1 MNRPTP
7 IKTVASVALAIVF
20 VVHLY
25 PAQADTP
32 TLQATVLETFQTFD
46 ARQGVAVDATHFYA
60 INNFSLTRHDK
71 VSGDPQLQWDGHSDS
86 DGPLIHLDGAVIHDG
101 LLYAAH
107 SNYPHW
113 PMTSSIEV
121 WDSNSLAHVASHSL
135 GVQYGSLTWIDYHDG
150 QWWGAFANYDK
161 IQDGMDEP
169 YGETR
174 NTVIVR
180 FDEAFRVVRSWT
192 LPTAILARMT
202 PMSNSG
208 GSWGADGLLYLTG
221 HDYPEI
227 YVMRLPATG
236 SQLQWLATV
245 IVEGLN
251 GQGIAWD
258 RSGPDR
264 ELWAILKQDELV
276 YRIAMPT
283 IPVPD
288 AFNNADYLRG
298 PDNFATD
305 R

>member
-7 IKTVASVALAIVF
+7 IKTVAATGLAILF
-20 VVHLY
+20 ALHLHPVHAEV
-25 PAQADTP
+25 PQVQAQ
-32 TLQATVLETFQTFD
+32 VLETFQTFD

-71 VSGDPQLQWDGHSDS
+71 KTGQPQLQWDGGSDVG
-86 DGPLIHLDGAVIHDG
+86 GPLIHLDGAVIHDG

-113 PMTSSIEV
+113 PMTSSIEI
-121 WDSNSLAHVASHSL
+121 WNPDTMEHVGSHSL
-135 GVQYGSLTWIDYHDG
+135 GVQYGSLTWIDYHAG

-161 IQDGMDEP
+161 IQDGMDQP

-180 FDEAFRVVRSWT
+180 FDDQFRVVRSWT
-192 LPTAILARMT
+192 LPAEILKRMT

-208 GSWGADGLLYLTG
+208 GSWGNDNLLYLTG

-227 YVMRLPATG
+227 YVMGVPATG
-236 SQLQWLATV
+236 SELQWLATV
-245 IVEGLN
+245 HVDGLN

-258 RSGPDR
+258 RSGPAR
-264 ELWAILKQDELV
+264 ELWAILKQEELV
-276 YRIAMPT
+276 YRIAVPP
-283 IPVPD
+283 IPQPA
-288 AFNNADYLRG
+288 AFDNDDYLRG
-298 PDNFATD
+298 PGDFATN